1 MRSIR
6 SLMPLA
12 AVAALTAAAFWGPPR
27 VTVTQVSGT
36 PPTPDAVLAVHAEH
50 HTDEEKPQLTARALA
65 QRGTERINRP
75 ITLTAAGSKGR
86 YGVAKQWEDGT
97 PWVLVFTI
105 KQGDHGDHGTAE
117 AMVKIDASGRILG
130 IENAMEQNARGDR
143 YPTAFKDAQV
153 DAALASLRNGQ
164 R

>member
-1 MRSIR
+1 MRPLR
-6 SLMPLA
+6 SLLPLA
-12 AVAALTAAAFWGPPR
+12 AAAALTAAAFWGPPR

-36 PPTPDAVLAVHAEH
+36 PPTPGAVLAVHAEH
-50 HTDEEKPQLTARALA
+50 HTDEEKPQLTGRALA

-75 ITLTAAGSKGR
+75 ITLAAAGAKGR
-86 YGVAKQWEDGT
+86 YGVSKQWEDGT

-117 AMVKIDASGRILG
+117 AMVKIDAAGKIVG
-130 IENAMEQNARGDR
+130 IENAMQSNARGDR
-143 YPTAFKDAQV
+143 YPTAFQDAQL